1 MDPNENPFS
10 SKYLSTNVSNTY
22 WYLFILCLG
31 LLVIAAFLGFRQRGP
46 VGPQGPSGPVG
57 LKGPIGTRGRFESS
71 QGPTGPIGY
80 TGLRGTRGAEGPAGS
95 FGPPTTFLGVNI
107 TATGSTDNPSGY
119 FVPLQGSE
127 SSHYDVDLVLPE
139 AVPFTV
145 GTINTTFLDFLD
157 PNGTQRNPDVILTDT
172 GSGIINFDFTLINGP
187 SGLQGPT
194 GPSGP
199 TGPIGPTGPTG
210 SYGPGILGIQ
220 GPTGPA
226 GLSGPYGFSYDTWVY
241 GVPYSNT
248 ALYTIN
254 AANRINWVKE
264 IIPNGYADP
273 MNTTGQWTCPEAG
286 VYRLVVVLN
295 VFQPNLNFPNLI
307 FYRNNSFWY
316 EQGISVTTAGTNTFT
331 MNVLVNLGDVL
342 YFETSPASQE
352 TIEVSVYGSFW
363 FIQKIGNLNNAPSLT
378 GINP

>member
-1 MDPNENPFS
+1 
-10 SKYLSTNVSNTY
+10 
-22 WYLFILCLG
+22 
-31 LLVIAAFLGFRQRGP
+31 
-46 VGPQGPSGPVG
+46 
-57 LKGPIGTRGRFESS
+57 
-71 QGPTGPIGY
+71 
-80 TGLRGTRGAEGPAGS
+80 
-95 FGPPTTFLGVNI
+95 
-107 TATGSTDNPSGY
+107 
-119 FVPLQGSE
+119 VPLQGSE

-331 MNVLVNLGDVL
+331 MTVLVNLGDVL